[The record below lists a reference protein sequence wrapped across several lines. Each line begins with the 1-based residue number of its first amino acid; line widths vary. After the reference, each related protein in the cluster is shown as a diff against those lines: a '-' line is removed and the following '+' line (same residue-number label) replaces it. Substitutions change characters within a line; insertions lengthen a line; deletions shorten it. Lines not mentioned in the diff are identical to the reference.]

1 MYRIV
6 FLDIDGTILN
16 SNDQLE
22 DELIRT
28 VQKVQKKGV
37 IFGLATGRSLDGS
50 IIYGEKLGCSWY
62 VTYNGSLVFNKN
74 RIVHD
79 VRIPASTSYNL
90 CNKTKKNNGT
100 YIHFSYRTS
109 RSNHLDHREEHLLP
123 YPMKSNVLDTND
135 DAHRIAIY
143 LDTVHRAEILAAEMD
158 EYVFEEGDRLE
169 IYPKGTKWTGIQA
182 VINELGIVQKDVIT
196 IGNGINDVEMLE
208 EAGLGIAVGNAPSFV
223 RASADLVVQDNDHS
237 GVTNALKRIFQL

>member
-16 SNDQLE
+16 SHGKLE

-28 VQKVQKKGV
+28 VEKVKQHDV

-62 VTYNGSLVFNKN
+62 VTYNGSLVLKHE

-79 VRIPASTSYNL
+79 VRIPAQTSYEI
-90 CNKTKKNNGT
+90 CSKTKKNNGT

-109 RSNHLDHREEHLLP
+109 KSNKLAHREEHLLP
-123 YPMKSNVLDTND
+123 YPPKSDVLDTND
-135 DAHRIAIY
+135 AAHRLSIY
-143 LDTVHRAEILAAEMD
+143 VDAVHRAEIQAKNMN
-158 EYVFEEGDRLE
+158 EYVFEERDRLE
-169 IYPKGTKWTGIQA
+169 VYPKGSKWTGIQS
-182 VINELGIVQKDVIT
+182 VIDELGILPRDVIT

-208 EAGLGIAVGNAPSFV
+208 AAGLGIVIGNATSSV
-223 RASADLVVQDNDHS
+223 RASAELVVQDNDHS
-237 GVTNALKRIFQL
+237 GVAFALKRIFQL